1 MNMKVTENCRRSALK
16 GALFALLAAL
26 PAGAALAAD
35 WPMFR
40 GNAARTGYAPEQAAP
55 PFSSTWTF
63 QAGDGILS
71 SPAVYDGVVYFGS
84 RDRHVYALDAG
95 SGALRWRFKA
105 RNWVDSSPCVSSGT
119 VYAVSTDGHLYAL
132 DRLTGALRWFAALN
146 STSVSSPLVYGG
158 KVYVGTSLPEKKLKV
173 FDALTGAWLK
183 DLPATQPVES
193 APAGYGGNV
202 YYGANDGWVY
212 ALDGATLQPPA
223 GWADYT
229 TVGSFRTNAVAVSSG
244 VIYALPGHDEKKV
257 YALDAVSGAK
267 LRWSA
272 PLNDVVSWQTFT
284 SPVAAGSRLY
294 FAGGIGATRSNPS
307 GSNYLSAVDTGTL
320 AAVWPSSPT
329 LGGLSNMGLLSSP
342 AMAGELLY
350 AGTVDGWLRVF
361 TSTSGPLDILAL
373 SSAAY
378 SSPAVADGRV
388 FIGDMSGRLSAFS
401 AGRVAALASA
411 GDNNI
416 FSGLAA
422 VRGSVADPALTGYTL
437 AYSSGGSPEVWNEIT
452 SSATAVPV
460 DRGILA
466 YWDTSLAANGNG
478 EYTLKLTVA
487 SGGAQPYANT
497 ALLQAR
503 VNSVPQPPTGLGASD
518 VDGDSGNALFLSWTP
533 SVSAGVTH
541 YRIYRA
547 EGGGFALLAST
558 PAAYASYTDA
568 FAVTGTTYTYA
579 LRAYD
584 GWLESALSAS
594 TAAFSV
600 NNADDQADP
609 AVITDLAAAPG
620 SYGGSL
626 LLGWTAPGND
636 GNIGTASHYQVRCS
650 TDPAYDG
657 TDFSDPG
664 LKAYTIPVEGPAG
677 DNHSSELGGLRGGVV
692 YFCAVK
698 TWDFAGNYSLPSAT
712 AAAAAMS
719 DPFPPLPPADLS
731 VIDTPGDEG
740 GSLSLSWTLSPDDGA
755 GARDVY
761 GYKIYRST
769 RSGSFPAEPYAL
781 RDPGVAVYRD
791 DGATENWSF
800 YYAVAAYDS
809 TNDSPLS
816 AEAGAMSADNYRV
829 VDALAGGEVR
839 LLDGARVELLP
850 GAIDQDDSVL
860 MARLDP
866 VTYQALARVSAA
878 ANATGIVYRVAL
890 RNPNT
895 AITGRAV
902 VTLPYTDAEVAGME
916 TENLKIYSLYGGA
929 WKMLNTSSVDAAARK
944 VSAQVSSFTVFGLM
958 EYVPSGGLFN
968 PDEVYTYPNPAT
980 GDTVTFKFKLAH
992 KAFVKI
998 DVYNV
1003 AGEKVAAL
1011 EKADCPAGQ
1020 ASELVWRVKNVASG
1034 VYVYRVRAESAAG
1047 SKTIIKKLAIIH

>member
-40 GNAARTGYAPEQAAP
+40 GNPARTGYAPEQAAP

-84 RDRHVYALDAG
+84 RDRHVYALDAA
-95 SGALRWRFKA
+95 SGNLRWRFKT

-119 VYAVSTDGHLYAL
+119 VYAVSTDGYLYAL
-132 DRLTGALRWFAALN
+132 DRLTGALRWLSALN

-158 KVYVGTSLPEKKLKV
+158 KVYVGTSLPGKKLKV
-173 FDALTGAWLK
+173 FDAVTGTLLK
-183 DLPATQPVES
+183 DVSATQPVES
-193 APAGYGGNV
+193 APAGYGGKI
-202 YYGANDGWVY
+202 YFGANDGWVY
-212 ALDGATLQPPA
+212 ALDGATLLPPA

-244 VIYALPGHDEKKV
+244 VIYALPGHDEKKI
-257 YALDAVSGAK
+257 YALDALTGSK

-284 SPVAAGSRLY
+284 SPVVAGSRLY
-294 FAGGIGATRSNPS
+294 FAGGIGATKSNPS

-320 AAVWPSSPT
+320 SSVWPSSPT

-350 AGTVDGWLRVF
+350 AGTVDGWLKVVSSAAAV
-361 TSTSGPLDILAL
+361 TSLAL

-388 FIGDMSGRLSAFS
+388 FIGDMSGRLSAFL
-401 AGRVAALASA
+401 AGRTASLASA
-411 GDNNI
+411 GDSNI

-422 VRGSVADPALTGYTL
+422 VRGSVADVPLAGYTL
-437 AYSSGGSPEVWNEIT
+437 AYSSGGSPEVWHGII
-452 SSATAVPV
+452 SSATAAPV
-460 DRGILA
+460 DRGVLA
-466 YWDTSLAANGNG
+466 YWDTSLVENGD
-478 EYTLKLTVA
+478 YTLKLTVV

-518 VDGDSGNALFLSWTP
+518 VDGDGGNALYLSWTP
-533 SVSAGVTH
+533 SVTAGVTE

-547 EGGGFALLAST
+547 EDGGFALLVST

-568 FAVTGTTYTYA
+568 FAVTGATYTYA

-600 NNADDQADP
+600 NNSTDVTAP

-626 LLGWTAPGND
+626 RLTWTAPGND
-636 GNIGTASHYQVRCS
+636 ANIGTASHYQVRCS

-657 TDFSDPG
+657 TDFSAPG

-698 TWDFAGNYSLPSAT
+698 TRDFAGNYSLPSAT

-719 DPFPPLPPADLS
+719 DPFPPLPPADLA
-731 VIDTPGDEG
+731 VTDTPGDEG
-740 GSLSLSWTLSPDDGA
+740 GSLSLAWTLSPDDGA
-755 GARDVY
+755 GAGDVY

-791 DGATENWSF
+791 DGATENWRF

-809 TNDSPLS
+809 TNDSPLT
-816 AEAGAMSADNYRV
+816 AEASGISADNYRV
-829 VDALAGGEVR
+829 VNALAGGEVR

-878 ANATGIVYRVAL
+878 ANATGIVYRVAFKS
-890 RNPNT
+890 PKT
-895 AITGRAV
+895 AIIGRAV
-902 VTLPYTDAEVAGME
+902 VTLPYTEAEVAGME
-916 TENLKIYSLYGGA
+916 TENLRVYSLYNGA

-944 VSAQVSSFTVFGLM
+944 VSAQVSSFTVFGLL

-968 PDEVYTYPNPAT
+968 PDEVYTYPNPAS

>member
-1 MNMKVTENCRRSALK
+1 MTMKAIESCRRFAAK

-26 PAGAALAAD
+26 PAVSAPAAD

-40 GNAARTGYAPEQAAP
+40 GNAARTGYAAEQAAP
-55 PFSSTWTF
+55 PFSPAWTF

-84 RDRHVYALDAG
+84 RDRYVYALDAAT
-95 SGALRWRFKA
+95 GALRWRFKA

-132 DRLTGALRWFAALN
+132 DRLTGALRWFASLN

-173 FDALTGAWLK
+173 FDAFSGAWLK
-183 DLPATQPVES
+183 DVSATQPVEA

-202 YYGANDGWVY
+202 YFGANDGWVY
-212 ALDGATLQPPA
+212 ALDGATLLPPA
-223 GWADYT
+223 GWSDYT

-257 YALDAVSGAK
+257 YALDAVTGSK
-267 LRWSA
+267 LRWSD
-272 PLNDVVSWQTFT
+272 PLNAVVSWQTFT

-294 FAGGIGATRSNPS
+294 FAGGIGATNAAAA

-320 AAVWPSSPT
+320 ASVWPSSPT

-350 AGTVDGWLRVF
+350 AGTTDGWLKVV
-361 TSTSGPLDILAL
+361 SSGAAAAASLAL

-378 SSPAVADGRV
+378 SSPAVSGGRV

-401 AGRVAALASA
+401 AGRTASLASA
-411 GDNNI
+411 GDGNI

-422 VRGSVADPALTGYTL
+422 VRGSVADVPLAGYTL
-437 AYSSGGSPEVWNEIT
+437 AYSSGGSPEVWHEMI
-452 SSATAVPV
+452 SSATAAPV
-460 DRGILA
+460 DRGVLA
-466 YWDTSLAANGNG
+466 YWDTTLLANG
-478 EYTLKLTVA
+478 EYTLKLSVA

-503 VNSVPQPPTGLGASD
+503 VNSVPLPPTGLGASD
-518 VDGDSGNALFLSWTP
+518 VDADGGNALLLSWTP

-541 YRIYRA
+541 YRIYRD
-547 EGGGFALLAST
+547 EGGGFALLVST
-558 PAAYASYTDA
+558 PAAYSAYTDA

-600 NNADDQADP
+600 NNSADGTAP

-626 LLGWTAPGND
+626 RLSWTAPGND
-636 GNIGTASHYQVRCS
+636 GNIGTASHYLVRCS

-657 TDFSDPG
+657 TDFSDPA

-677 DNHSSELGGLRGGVV
+677 DSHSSEVGGLRGGTV

-698 TWDFAGNYSLPSAT
+698 TADFVPLYSLPSAT

-755 GARDVY
+755 GAGDVY

-781 RDPGVAVYRD
+781 RDPGVASYKD
-791 DGATENWSF
+791 TGATENWNF

-809 TNDSPLS
+809 TSDSALS

-829 VDALAGGEVR
+829 IDALAGGQVR
-839 LLDGARVELLP
+839 LPDGARVELSP

-860 MARLDP
+860 MTRLDP

-878 ANATGIVYRVAL
+878 ANATGIVYKVAL

-895 AITGRAV
+895 AITGRAL

-916 TENLKIYSLYGGA
+916 PENLRVYSLYDGA
-929 WKMLNTSSVDAAARK
+929 WKMLNTSSVDQAAKK
-944 VSAQVSSFTVFGLM
+944 VSAEVSSFTIFGLL
-958 EYVPSGGLFN
+958 EYVPSGGLFS

-980 GDTVTFKFKLAH
+980 GETVTFKFRLAH

-1020 ASELVWRVKNVASG
+1020 ASELVWRVRNVASG

-1047 SKTIIKKLAIIH
+1047 SKTIIKKLAVIH